1 MRRILLSAGMLV
13 FAGAVVIGATGAF
26 FSDTETSTG
35 NLFAAGAID
44 LQIDNT
50 SYGFDYN
57 DPTNPE
63 PIGDWGQNQNNSWG
77 LSDLTDQLFFDFH
90 DLKPGDYGEDT
101 ISIHVND
108 NDAWACMA
116 MDLTGTPEN
125 GFTEPEEAVD
135 ETPGVDEGELQN
147 YLSFLFWYD
156 DGDNVL
162 EDGEEVIE
170 ELSGLPG
177 SIFTGDWLPIAES
190 GDNPLPG
197 EQTVYIGKGWCFGDI
212 QATPTAQA
220 VNQGGPTPGNT
231 GFTCNGEGNHNDAQT
246 DGIVVDVSFYAEQ
259 SRNNPEFQCGDLE
272 PFEGEGDLER
282 PQVGAL
288 LSAYVQPTGNSCD
301 LTVDDSGGADHTDIQ
316 TAIDQAVPGSTICVA
331 EGTYNQ
337 DVVIDVEGLTLSG
350 DGALATSVING
361 QAAGQGTAVRI
372 AADNVTVEG
381 FEINGAGIAGLWV
394 NTGVSGATIQ
404 YNHVTSANGSTAIT
418 TQGSQNNHVFQHNVL
433 TGDDASQVA
442 YVNGNASLSQPS
454 DNVDFLNNTFAGT
467 IISGGVVLG
476 NEATNSSIDRNVFD
490 TSGSTYG
497 LVETFA
503 SASTDINENNFNAS
517 TVIKVRNGDDG
528 GTLNAEN
535 NWWGDL
541 DPSDNI
547 FQTVDFDPF
556 ENSAFPEN

>member
-1 MRRILLSAGMLV
+1 
-13 FAGAVVIGATGAF
+13 
-26 FSDTETSTG
+26 
-35 NLFAAGAID
+35 
-44 LQIDNT
+44 
-50 SYGFDYN
+50 
-57 DPTNPE
+57 
-63 PIGDWGQNQNNSWG
+63 
-77 LSDLTDQLFFDFH
+77 
-90 DLKPGDYGEDT
+90 
-101 ISIHVND
+101 
-108 NDAWACMA
+108 
-116 MDLTGTPEN
+116 
-125 GFTEPEEAVD
+125 
-135 ETPGVDEGELQN
+135 
-147 YLSFLFWYD
+147 
-156 DGDNVL
+156 
-162 EDGEEVIE
+162 
-170 ELSGLPG
+170 
-177 SIFTGDWLPIAES
+177 
-190 GDNPLPG
+190 
-197 EQTVYIGKGWCFGDI
+197 
-212 QATPTAQA
+212 
-220 VNQGGPTPGNT
+220 
-231 GFTCNGEGNHNDAQT
+231 
-246 DGIVVDVSFYAEQ
+246 
-259 SRNNPEFQCGDLE
+259 
-272 PFEGEGDLER
+272 
-282 PQVGAL
+282 
-288 LSAYVQPTGNSCD
+288 
-301 LTVDDSGGADHTDIQ
+301 
-316 TAIDQAVPGSTICVA
+316 
-331 EGTYNQ
+331 
-337 DVVIDVEGLTLSG
+337 
-350 DGALATSVING
+350 LATSVING